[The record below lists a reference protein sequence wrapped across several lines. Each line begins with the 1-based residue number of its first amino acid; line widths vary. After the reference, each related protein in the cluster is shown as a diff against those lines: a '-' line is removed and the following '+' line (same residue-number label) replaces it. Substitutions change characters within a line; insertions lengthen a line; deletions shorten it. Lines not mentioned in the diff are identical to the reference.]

1 MIKNQINS
9 FLLDLMNKA
18 MTKAEIAE
26 IKDSIFWEKKEI
38 LKNQR
43 KLLDYSH
50 KGKKKLDKIK
60 LIFLI
65 FNHQQDL

>member
-1 MIKNQINS
+1 MIRNLVNS

-38 LKNQR
+38 LKNQ
-43 KLLDYSH
+43 
-50 KGKKKLDKIK
+50 
-60 LIFLI
+60 
-65 FNHQQDL
+65 